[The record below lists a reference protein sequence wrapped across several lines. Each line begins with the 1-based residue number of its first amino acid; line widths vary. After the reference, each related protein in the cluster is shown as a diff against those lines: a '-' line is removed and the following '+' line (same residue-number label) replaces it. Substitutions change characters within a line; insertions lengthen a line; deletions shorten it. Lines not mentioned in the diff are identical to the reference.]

1 MDLVNQYSMTK
12 EELTKKTMEVIE
24 DPKSSSN
31 GDLIMAMDVIQKDFE
46 SVKETLIKMTHHLD
60 SLENTY
66 NLVLKEYNTRTNG
79 RISNNK

>member
-1 MDLVNQYSMTK
+1 MTK

-31 GDLIMAMDVIQKDFE
+31 SDLIMAMDVIQKDFD
-46 SVKETLIKMTHHLD
+46 SVKDTLIKMTHHLD

-66 NLVLKEYNTRTNG
+66 NVVLKEYNTRTNG
-79 RISNNK
+79 GKSINK

>member
-1 MDLVNQYSMTK
+1 MVNNYNMTK
-12 EELTKKTMEVIE
+12 EELTKKTMDVIE
-24 DPKSSSN
+24 DPKLSSN
-31 GDLIMAMDVIQKDFE
+31 SDLIMAMDVIQKDFE

-79 RISNNK
+79 RISNSK

>member
-1 MDLVNQYSMTK
+1 MKK
-12 EELTKKTMEVIE
+12 EEVTNKAMEVIN

-31 GDLIMAMDVIQKDFE
+31 SDLIFAMEIVQKDFE

-66 NLVLKEYNTRTNG
+66 NSILKEYNNRTNG
-79 RISNNK
+79 TKRV